1 MPGAKAQRRS
11 TMRLKALDQM
21 HVSAVKTDSL
31 RPGEEFEISDSAGDD
46 LLKAHPTKFRR
57 LDAPAAVKADPPPK
71 NKALAAPANKAA
83 PKRTK
88 PAS

>member
-1 MPGAKAQRRS
+1 
-11 TMRLKALDQM
+11 MRLKALDQM

-31 RPGEEFEISDSAGDD
+31 RPGDEFEISDSAGAD

-57 LDAPAAVKADPPPK
+57 LDVPAAAKSEAPPK
-71 NKALAAPANKAA
+71 NKAVVAPANKAS

-88 PAS
+88 QAG